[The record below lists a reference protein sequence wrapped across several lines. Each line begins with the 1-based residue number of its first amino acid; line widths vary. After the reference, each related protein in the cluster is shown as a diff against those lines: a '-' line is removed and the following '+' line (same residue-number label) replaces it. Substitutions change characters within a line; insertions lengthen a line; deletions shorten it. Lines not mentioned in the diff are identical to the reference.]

1 MATIAQSLPE
11 SRRPLTWFWEFLY
24 EELTPYPGRVS
35 LVARMVIAAT
45 FAMIITMT
53 FRIPYGAYGA
63 VYALNIT
70 RESPQ
75 TTTKTVKTIVVA
87 YLLGAAYILIGALL
101 FLGDPVLRF
110 VWVIATLFI
119 VFFAISTMTNYG
131 ASSRF
136 GYLIAITVPLWDL
149 HVTAEA
155 KVEGTLWAVC
165 TITIGSV
172 VAMLVQFVSAAI
184 EPGDDFEHSI
194 ANRLA
199 SVEEVL
205 TR

>member
-1 MATIAQSLPE
+1 MATIAQNVPE
-11 SRRPLTWFWEFLY
+11 SRQPLNWLWEFLN
-24 EELTPYPGRVS
+24 EELAPYRGRVY

-45 FAMIITMT
+45 LVIIITMT

-63 VYALNIT
+63 VYALNIS

-75 TTTKTVKTIVVA
+75 TTMKTVKTIVIA
-87 YLLGAAYILIGALL
+87 YVLGASYILIGALL

-110 VWVIATLFI
+110 LWVIATLFI
-119 VFFAISTMTNYG
+119 VFYAMSTMTNYG

-155 KVEGTLWAVC
+155 KVEGTLWAVW